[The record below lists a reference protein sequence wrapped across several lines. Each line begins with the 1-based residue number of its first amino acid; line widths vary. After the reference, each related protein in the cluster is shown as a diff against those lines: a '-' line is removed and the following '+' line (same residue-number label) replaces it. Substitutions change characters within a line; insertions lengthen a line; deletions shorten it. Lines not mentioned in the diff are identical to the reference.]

1 MVKAK
6 GLKQLESPKSV
17 GYTILATTGHDWYLR
32 SVLSQPGTAPE
43 RGQPSQKLHGA
54 ASSSVLVMSQ
64 SDRLMSEP
72 TTVSL
77 KPAEQQ
83 GLRSLPGSSGQGLIM
98 LRALFG
104 PETSTCGYGV
114 GTVVR
119 PAPVTTVLPA
129 FSQASYDIFPPT
141 TFLSQPIPSESQAF
155 LVLLPLAEVRARLI
169 SFTEGCSEFIIVLRT
184 ARHTV
189 QQLLN
194 WSAWKRI

>member
-1 MVKAK
+1 MVKVK
-6 GLKQLESPKSV
+6 GLKQLESTESV
-17 GYTILATTGHDWYLR
+17 GYTILATAGHDWYLR

-64 SDRLMSEP
+64 NDRLMSEP
-72 TTVSL
+72 HNRSL

-83 GLRSLPGSSGQGLIM
+83 GLRSLPGPSGQGLIM

-104 PETSTCGYGV
+104 PETSTCDYGV

-129 FSQASYDIFPPT
+129 FSQPSSSPRPPMTSSHPRPSLVNQFP
-141 TFLSQPIPSESQAF
+141 
-155 LVLLPLAEVRARLI
+155 VRAGHSWYYSHWQR
-169 SFTEGCSEFIIVLRT
+169 SGPG
-184 ARHTV
+184 
-189 QQLLN
+189 
-194 WSAWKRI
+194 